1 MRTIRFVLQ
10 DNHYRDMF
18 KPGFGENSRSGCRA
32 KDLPNDGL
40 PIGDPKTI
48 FKKHPYLCRNFC
60 RYVEGTFGHIEL
72 LLYPVR
78 QFPAFFRFLPAD
90 AGPAVLSDGGVRHG
104 QRHGG
109 GRAVVLYDRSAVGQ
123 AVFGLSAR
131 YVRAQAA
138 LSAGFFRLHF
148 RLRGLSAGGDAHV
161 ASPYCASCTASRSA
175 WLRWPAT
182 RS

>member
-10 DNHYRDMF
+10 DNHYRDIF

-60 RYVEGTFGHIEL
+60 RYVERTFGHIEL

-78 QFPAFFRFLPAD
+78 
-90 AGPAVLSDGGVRHG
+90 
-104 QRHGG
+104 
-109 GRAVVLYDRSAVGQ
+109 
-123 AVFGLSAR
+123 
-131 YVRAQAA
+131 
-138 LSAGFFRLHF
+138 
-148 RLRGLSAGGDAHV
+148 
-161 ASPYCASCTASRSA
+161 
-175 WLRWPAT
+175 
-182 RS
+182 